1 MIEKKK
7 IILLIGQKG
16 SGKSYIGHLLE
27 IECGIKFIGV
37 EEALIK
43 FINAADINDK
53 FNQKQIFEYIEH
65 IVRVGLNDANEV
77 AFEATGATEYFD
89 TMFYNLK
96 KDYDVVTIGL
106 LVDSNVCIERIKNR
120 NKEKHFKVSNQQIE
134 MINKLSREKQ
144 IRTDYVIE
152 NNECKE
158 REVLIEEIKRIISKE
173 RTNQNSGD
181 GS

>member
-1 MIEKKK
+1 MTERKK

-16 SGKSYIGHLLE
+16 SGKSYIGNLLE

-43 FINAADINDK
+43 FIKTADFNDK
-53 FNQKQIFEYIEH
+53 FNQKQMFEYIEH

-77 AFEATGATEYFD
+77 AFEATGVTEYFD
-89 TMFYNLK
+89 TMFSNLK
-96 KDYDVVTIGL
+96 KDYDVVTIGVF
-106 LVDSNVCIERIKNR
+106 VDNNVCIERIKSR
-120 NKEKHFKVSNQQIE
+120 NKEKHFKVSDQQIE
-134 MINKLSREKQ
+134 MINRLAREKQ

-158 REVLIEEIKRIISKE
+158 REVLIEEIKRIINKE
-173 RTNQNSGD
+173 RTNLNSGG